1 MIWRCRDRA
10 FDLSSRPLVMG
21 IVNVTPDSFSDG
33 GRFFEPAAAIA
44 HAHSQLADGAD
55 LLDLGGESTRP
66 GSAPVPADEQWRRL
80 APVIAG
86 LRREAP
92 EACLSIDTASAAVA
106 GRALEAGCHV
116 VNDITA
122 LGDPA
127 MPGVVAA
134 AGAGLVLMHM
144 QGNPATMQAA
154 PRYGDVVAEVG
165 GFLAAR
171 RDAARAAGIGEEAI
185 ALDPGVGFGKSL
197 AHTHTLLANLDRLD
211 TGGRPILIGVS
222 RKSFIVRTL
231 GEDLPTDRRL
241 EGALAATAIA
251 VLLGARIVRTHDVT
265 PTLRAVRMA
274 GAIRSASHLIK

>member
-1 MIWRCRDRA
+1 VLWRCRDRT
-10 FDLSSRPLVMG
+10 FDLSSPPLVMG

-33 GRFFEPAAAIA
+33 GKFFAPEAAIA
-44 HAHSQLADGAD
+44 HARALLAEGAD

-66 GSAPVPADEQWRRL
+66 GSAPVPAEEQWRRL

-86 LRREAP
+86 LRAEAP
-92 EACLSIDTASAAVA
+92 DACLSVDTASAEVA
-106 GRALEAGCHV
+106 RLALAAGCHV
-116 VNDITA
+116 VNDVTA

-127 MPGVVAA
+127 MAGVVAA

-144 QGNPATMQAA
+144 QGNPATMQVA
-154 PRYGDVVAEVG
+154 PRYDDVVRDVG
-165 GFLAAR
+165 AFLATR
-171 RDAARAAGIGEEAI
+171 RAAAHAAGVAEEAI

-197 AHTHTLLANLDRLD
+197 AHTHTLLGNLDRLE

-222 RKSFIVRTL
+222 RKSFVVRTL
-231 GEDLPTDRRL
+231 GEDLPPDRRI
-241 EGALAATAIA
+241 EGALAATAVA

-274 GAIRSASHLIK
+274 EAIRSASHLIE